1 MFQNHVH
8 IMRVLKEFY
17 VEIVKHFS
25 LQLWKPILSLSLHI
39 SRAVVWIWAVSVV
52 LVCFV
57 SQSLV
62 PFLCCSSPPPD
73 YYFFFFA
80 HSIILQVLHVIAYAF
95 ILLRII
101 YISNKTA
108 IFSYLQI
115 LEILFVCFV
124 VHISPRLYIYKA
136 GYKNVTI
143 WILSQKVIW
152 QQFFILKL
160 RYFYM

>member
-1 MFQNHVH
+1 MNLGCLGCACLLCLSV
-8 IMRVLKEFY
+8 
-17 VEIVKHFS
+17 
-25 LQLWKPILSLSLHI
+25 PCSLSL
-39 SRAVVWIWAVSVV
+39 
-52 LVCFV
+52 L
-57 SQSLV
+57 
-62 PFLCCSSPPPD
+62 FLSPPRLL
-73 YYFFFFA
+73 FFFFA

-143 WILSQKVIW
+143 
-152 QQFFILKL
+152 
-160 RYFYM
+160 